1 VIVNVRDDEEDAD
14 EMILY
19 DDENDDNIDLN
30 YRDEVFFFFLRSL

>member
-1 VIVNVRDDEEDAD
+1 MIVNVRDDEEDAD

-30 YRDEVFFFFLRSL
+30 YRDEVD